1 MNGHTNGHTN
11 GQMNRHT
18 YRQAVLIAITDPTL
32 HPEASH
38 VAAATGREVIATTDP
53 REIARHAPKAAA
65 ILVDATTAT
74 HVASLKAQTVVLL
87 ANDPGPVD
95 WQLAM
100 SIHAEAAMLLPAQ
113 APELLALLGR
123 EDPVPHS
130 DFALIALCGTA
141 GGVGTTTLAASL
153 AMSLEHACFVDADP
167 YSAGA
172 DLVFGVEAE
181 PGVRWND
188 LGPDTQALPA
198 EALHKALIQGPEGVA
213 VLSNSRAGEPPEA
226 QQLAGV
232 LSSLRGAGH
241 VVVDCRMGTALATVA
256 RDHADA
262 VVLVVPAEIRGAA
275 CAARM
280 QEECRNARVRTV
292 GVLRHRGWSGI
303 DAEEAATIAGVEIVA
318 EIPTIPRLAKRMEL
332 AGLHAP
338 PKPLQRA
345 STSIFDALAQL
356 GHGYE

>member
-1 MNGHTNGHTN
+1 
-11 GQMNRHT
+11 MNRQN

-53 REIARHAPKAAA
+53 REIARHAAKAAA
-65 ILVDATTAT
+65 VLVDATTAG
-74 HVASLKAQTVVLL
+74 HVASVNANTIVLL

-100 SIHAEAAMLLPAQ
+100 NIHAEAAMLLPAQ

-123 EDPVPHS
+123 DDPTPPS
-130 DFALIALCGTA
+130 DYALIAVCGTA
-141 GGVGTTTLAASL
+141 GGAGTTTLAASI
-153 AMSLEHACFVDADP
+153 AMSLEDACFVDADP

-172 DLVFGVEAE
+172 DLVFGVESE
-181 PGVRWND
+181 PGLRWND
-188 LGPDTQALPA
+188 LGNDTQALPA
-198 EALHKALIQGPEGVA
+198 EALQKALIQGPEGVS
-213 VLSNSRAGEPPEA
+213 VLSNSRSGAPPQG

-232 LSSLRGAGH
+232 LGSLRGASH
-241 VVVDCRMGTALATVA
+241 VVVDCRIGTELATIA

-262 VVLVVPAEIRGAA
+262 CVLLIPAEIRGAA
-275 CAARM
+275 CAARV
-280 QEECRNARVRTV
+280 QEECHNARVRTV

-318 EIPTIPRLAKRMEL
+318 EIPTIRGLAKRMEL
-332 AGLHAP
+332 AGLHGP
-338 PKPLQRA
+338 PKPLQRVA
-345 STSIFDALAQL
+345 SSIVHALAHA
-356 GHGYE
+356 GGSYE